1 MHSLGIFFR
10 KTTQPRGNKPTSS
23 CAAGNRSKENS
34 VRFLGGKKKRH
45 ISKEPVNLSV
55 TFFVAAFS
63 QHLSLTLLPLG
74 ASAAKG
80 FVSWHR
86 FVSGLDQDEQM
97 GLCVPLLS
105 ALTCFL
111 ATCLQKF
118 LPFEGIFSS
127 PAPLGCS
134 GAVFPFPTPVLY
146 HTLGVKGHGSM
157 TVIRP

>member
-1 MHSLGIFFR
+1 M
-10 KTTQPRGNKPTSS
+10 
-23 CAAGNRSKENS
+23 
-34 VRFLGGKKKRH
+34 
-45 ISKEPVNLSV
+45 NLSV

-86 FVSGLDQDEQM
+86 FVSRLDQDEQM

>member
-1 MHSLGIFFR
+1 MLLGTGAKKIQFDFR
-10 KTTQPRGNKPTSS
+10 
-23 CAAGNRSKENS
+23 E
-34 VRFLGGKKKRH
+34 KKKRH

-63 QHLSLTLLPLG
+63 LTLLPLG

-80 FVSWHR
+80 FVSRHR